1 MWRLGTGTLALARLR
16 PAGLIA
22 FFMAVT
28 CDSASGKQGG
38 KPLAENLGTFFLSK
52 AYSALY
58 KVFSSL
64 PKVRA
69 QNKDTLSLRG
79 REMPRSGTSS
89 TLSKATASHR
99 QG

>member
-1 MWRLGTGTLALARLR
+1 M
-16 PAGLIA
+16 AGI
-22 FFMAVT
+22 

-38 KPLAENLGTFFLSK
+38 KLLAVNLGTFLLFKVYSALSK
-52 AYSALY
+52 AL
-58 KVFSSL
+58 SSL
-64 PKVRA
+64 LKVRA
-69 QNKDTLSLRG
+69 GNKDTLSLRG